1 MANLY
6 LIDRPF
12 GENGLALARNDGD
25 AAIVLVQDGVYFDV
39 DEFTNNGNNVYAIR
53 QDVELR
59 GLQERL
65 PAAVKRIDYGDL
77 VDLVLKHKVINFA

>member
-25 AAIVLVQDGVYFDV
+25 AAIVLIQDGVYFDV
-39 DEFTNNGNNVYAIR
+39 GEFTKNGNSVYAIR
-53 QDVELR
+53 RDLEER
-59 GLQERL
+59 GLDGRL
-65 PAAVKRIDYGDL
+65 PEAVKRIDYGEL
-77 VDLVLKHKVINFA
+77 VDLVLQHRVINFA